1 MNLPRACLAFGALLL
16 ASVASPRGEAAP
28 LTLIRADGVRVHFD
42 VELAS
47 TTQARQR
54 GLMGRRE
61 LPRNGGMW
69 FDFGREQAVSM
80 WMKNTPLPLDMLF
93 FDADGRLVHV
103 HARAEPYS
111 LEHVTAPAPVR
122 YVLEIAGGESAR
134 LAVARGDRA
143 VVLPVRERSGV
154 PVPRPRPAAR

>member
-1 MNLPRACLAFGALLL
+1 MSLTHRCLALGALLVV
-16 ASVASPRGEAAP
+16 SVVPPRGEAAP
-28 LTLIRADGVRVHFD
+28 LTLVRTDGVRVHFD
-42 VELAS
+42 VELA
-47 TTQARQR
+47 TTGPARRR

-80 WMKNTPLPLDMLF
+80 WMKDTPLPLDMLF

-103 HARAEPYS
+103 HARAAPFS
-111 LEHVTAPAPVR
+111 LDHVTAPAPVR

-143 VVLPVRERSGV
+143 VGLPVRERSRV
-154 PVPRPRPAAR
+154 PAPRPRPAVR